1 MFVIKDGAEDSNI
14 RLPEELELQLKF
26 ASPTVTTNKVQKQQ
40 GRKKVTSSEQVCR
53 QKDSDVAQNNITQS
67 THASDKLITLVF
79 ISLHSEFLCN
89 Y

>member
-1 MFVIKDGAEDSNI
+1 VIKDGAEDSNI